1 MFFTASKLFWLL
13 AQPVSMVL
21 LLVILALP
29 LVWFGR
35 RRLAFGALVLA
46 FTLQGLMGFTNFGFI
61 IIQPLEDRFAVPA
74 PPPANVDA
82 IIMLGGATMARPST
96 ARGITELNDAGD
108 RLVTTIWLARQYP
121 EARIVI
127 SGGAGSMFEDGE
139 PEAVTAQ
146 RLFLAHGIAPE
157 RLVLEDASRN
167 TEENVAFTKT
177 LLGEDASGT
186 TLLVTSAFHMPRSMG
201 IFRKAGIAV
210 VPWPTDYRSP
220 GPQGLA
226 LDFANPVHNL
236 NVSTVAIRE
245 WIGLVVYSLSGRTR
259 EFLPGPQ

>member
-13 AQPVSMVL
+13 AQPVSMTL
-21 LLVILALP
+21 LLVFLAAI
-29 LVWFGR
+29 LVWFSR
-35 RRLAFGALVLA
+35 RRLAFAALVLA
-46 FTLQGLMGFTNFGFI
+46 FALQGLMGFTNIGFM
-61 IIQPLEDRFAVPA
+61 IIQPLEDRFAVPS
-74 PPPANVDA
+74 PPPEQVDA

-108 RLVTTIWLARQYP
+108 RLVTTLWLARQYP
-121 EARIVI
+121 EARLIL
-127 SGGAGSMFEDGE
+127 SGGAGAMFEDGE

-146 RLFLAHGIAPE
+146 RFFVAHGIATE

-167 TEENVAFTKT
+167 TEENVAFTKQ
-177 LLGEDASGT
+177 LLRVKATGT

-201 IFRKAGIAV
+201 IFRKEGLDV
-210 VPWPTDYRSP
+210 VPWPTDFRSP
-220 GPQGLA
+220 GPQSLA

-245 WIGLVVYSLSGRTR
+245 WIGLVVYSLSGRTS
-259 EFLPGPQ
+259 EFLPAPH